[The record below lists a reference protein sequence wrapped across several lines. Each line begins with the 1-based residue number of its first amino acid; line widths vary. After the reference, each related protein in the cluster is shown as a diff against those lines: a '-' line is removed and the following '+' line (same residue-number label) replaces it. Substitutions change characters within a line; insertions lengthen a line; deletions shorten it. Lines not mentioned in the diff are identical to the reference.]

1 MRIYHT
7 TSILDNNHSLHEL
20 CAHFG
25 IVPLIYAVT
34 SQWGRCSLQ
43 RSIAPLSILSILSI
57 SSSLITILWS
67 SSVIPLLSHQWPDE
81 HQHYQD
87 SNPKKT
93 WKKSCATILVITI
106 SKLPLFSMEYSQTF
120 WGGDADFHSTK
131 KKTKATQL
139 SSSLGC
145 RQSKGLSASAG
156 RVEVF
161 PARAW
166 PTKQSFTSGSFR
178 DEINRE
184 FIRLSRF
191 VFY

>member
-43 RSIAPLSILSILSI
+43 RSIAPLSILSI

-131 KKTKATQL
+131 KKPKL
-139 SSSLGC
+139 PSSAQVSAAGNRRVCPPVPVEWRSSPRAHGLRSRASPREAFVMRSIESLFV
-145 RQSKGLSASAG
+145 L
-156 RVEVF
+156 V
-161 PARAW
+161 
-166 PTKQSFTSGSFR
+166 GSF
-178 DEINRE
+178 
-184 FIRLSRF
+184 
-191 VFY
+191 FY